1 MLAHWRKTMVVTNS
15 TANRQALGA
24 CLPRLRDG
32 AMAALRILD
41 QATGLI
47 AELFAAALVVIEV
60 VILLTGVIYRY
71 VLDSPLVWTDELAEM
86 LFLWLISLGAVIA
99 LRRSEHMAMN
109 FLTERLRPRFRNIL
123 ERFAA
128 LCALIFIGII
138 LVPGITYMQQQQAIT
153 TPAMHIPGSWQI
165 AGELLAFAL
174 MLVSAIHKFFSDA
187 EPLDLIIVF
196 IAAGLLCCG
205 FWQLEPWFQNIDNG
219 SLVVFFVGMVS
230 VCIFCGVPIVFSFGL
245 ATAAYIFYT
254 SSIPLNVIISQMN
267 QGMSAI
273 ELLAVPMFVVLG
285 LLLEMTGLARA
296 LINLLNALVG
306 HRRGGL
312 SYSLIGAMYLIAGI
326 SGSKAADQAAI
337 APVLVPEMKRR
348 GAHPGDLVALLAAS
362 AAMSET
368 IPPSLVLI
376 IVGAVTGVSTAALF
390 SGGLLPASVAAVCL
404 ILLVAFK
411 TRKDVRSGDKVGW
424 RKTGRLFVVAL
435 PALILPVIIRYAV
448 LEGIT
453 TATEVATVGVG
464 YTVFVGLFIY
474 RQFNWRQLYPILTET
489 AALSGSILMIIGT
502 ASTMAWALT
511 QAGFA
516 DTLTNFMTSLPGGKF
531 SFLAIS
537 ILLFLVLGSVLEGL
551 PAMVLFGPLLFP
563 IAQQLDI
570 NVVQYAIVAILA
582 MGIGLFSPPF
592 GVGFYQSCLITRA
605 RSDEALLKIWPYM
618 GVLVIAL
625 ILVAMIPWLST
636 GLLG

>member
-1 MLAHWRKTMVVTNS
+1 MPGSPAD
-15 TANRQALGA
+15 RQALSA
-24 CLPRLRDG
+24 CLVRLRDG
-32 AMAALRILD
+32 AMAVLRALDLVSGRL
-41 QATGLI
+41 
-47 AELFAAALVVIEV
+47 AELLAAALVVIEV
-60 VILLTGVIYRY
+60 AILLGGVVFRY
-71 VLDSPLVWTDELAEM
+71 VLDNPLVWTDELAEM

-99 LRRSEHMAMN
+99 LRRAEHMSMS
-109 FLTERLRPRFRNIL
+109 FLTDRLGPRPRAL
-123 ERFAA
+123 LARFAS
-128 LCALIFIGII
+128 LCALVFIGI
-138 LVPGITYMQQQQAIT
+138 VAGPGLAYMRQQQAIT
-153 TPAMHIPGSWQI
+153 TPALHIPGSWQI
-165 AGELLAFAL
+165 AGELFAFAL
-174 MLVSAIHKFFSDA
+174 MLVCATYKFLAGARPLELAIVLA
-187 EPLDLIIVF
+187 
-196 IAAGLLCCG
+196 AAGLVGGG
-205 FWQLEPWFQNIDNG
+205 FWLLEPWLQAIDNG
-219 SLVVFFVGMVS
+219 SLVIFFVGMVS
-230 VCIFCGVPIVFSFGL
+230 LCIFCGVPIVFSFGI

-254 SSIPLNVIISQMN
+254 STIPLTIIISQMN

-285 LLLEMTGLARA
+285 LLLDMTGLARA

-312 SYSLIGAMYLIAGI
+312 SYALIGAMYLISGI

-348 GAHPGDLVALLAAS
+348 GGHPGDLVALLAAS

-390 SGGLLPASVAAVCL
+390 SGGLLPASVAALCL
-404 ILLVAFK
+404 VLLVAFK
-411 TRKDVRSGDKVGW
+411 SRKDAHNGERAGW
-424 RKTGRLFVVAL
+424 RKTGRLFIIAL
-435 PALILPVIIRYAV
+435 PALILPILIRYAV

-453 TATEVATVGVG
+453 TATEVATIGVG
-464 YTVFVGLFIY
+464 YTVIVGLLIY
-474 RQFNWRQLYPILTET
+474 RQFDWRRLYPILTET
-489 AALSGSILMIIGT
+489 AALSGAILMIIGT

-516 DTLTNFMTSLPGGKF
+516 DTLTSFMTTLPGGKA

-537 ILLFLVLGSVLEGL
+537 CLLFVVLGSVLEGL

-605 RSDEALLKIWPYM
+605 RPDQAILKIWPYM

-625 ILVAMIPWLST
+625 ILVATVPWLST
-636 GLLG
+636 GLAH